1 MGVSS
6 CPGHPKG
13 AWGELC
19 LRGAGVGS
27 ASLLSSK
34 RSPCSACWENSI
46 PAGVL
51 SSPLLPVH
59 TSVILERKH
68 SVGLGM
74 AS

>member
-1 MGVSS
+1 MSG
-6 CPGHPKG
+6 CLGCPKG

-19 LRGAGVGS
+19 LQGAGVSS

-34 RSPCSACWENSI
+34 HSPYSACWENSI

-59 TSVILERKH
+59 TSVILERKY